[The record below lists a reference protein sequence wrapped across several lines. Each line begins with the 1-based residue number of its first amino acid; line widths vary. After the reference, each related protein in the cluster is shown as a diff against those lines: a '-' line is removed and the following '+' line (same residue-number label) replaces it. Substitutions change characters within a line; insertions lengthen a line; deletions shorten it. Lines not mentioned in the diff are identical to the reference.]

1 MRTGASGSAFDGA
14 LVEASLPNEAKASA
28 NSVRLIVVL
37 LKQRRR
43 IIRIDIHRKQ
53 AGPVVRDSPTLQRLQ
68 VLSRMKGERWQVT
81 RIWWRSADEARE
93 GLTKNQTD

>member
-43 IIRIDIHRKQ
+43 DGEYDADSAARLSGLSQMEIWRRCPPY
-53 AGPVVRDSPTLQRLQ
+53 PVF
-68 VLSRMKGERWQVT
+68 K
-81 RIWWRSADEARE
+81 
-93 GLTKNQTD
+93 